1 MTEESDETE
10 VLTPAQE
17 PPRRERPR
25 WLTVTAGALG
35 VALLAGGLFGA
46 QAVLGGGEGGRG
58 EWEGTLEPEWS
69 GPGSRTAGEGVADW
83 PGGYWGTELVA
94 TGPLPQGPGSATVY
108 GFAQGIDEER
118 VAELAAAL
126 GVEGEPRLSDGHWW
140 HAAGPDAN
148 GSYLSATR
156 ETGQWFYSAESG
168 VDAYTTVE
176 PSDPD
181 DPHTVVSGE
190 GVPAQPVGPAPSR
203 EEALAAAAPLLD
215 LLGLTDA
222 PVEELDRHDGNR
234 TLLFPRMVDG
244 LRAHGLE
251 TEITVSSQGAIVS
264 ASGSVGEPV
273 VERERE
279 MLSAQETLDAR
290 NAAEAGPVARVEPG
304 FAGCPT
310 LLPEE
315 MPHIDGDPEGE
326 SAGVTVAECKPVPLP
341 EPIELPEPIVEQR
354 EVTGAEQVL
363 MLWQENDFT
372 PSTLVP
378 GWSYT
383 LSGGDGFGST
393 LQYPA
398 VEFDGIPDGSYPDS
412 GSSAGSAEP
421 AYPGDGGTT
430 GGSDGG
436 EEPGYTGTSVESYD
450 PQDTALELTYWTGV
464 CAEYRLVAEES
475 ADEVRVL
482 VEEVPGDPYDACILV
497 AEEQTGELTLD
508 SPIGDRTLVD
518 EWGQEI
524 PVS

>member
-17 PPRRERPR
+17 PPRRERSR

-46 QAVLGGGEGGRG
+46 QAVFGGGAGGE
-58 EWEGTLEPEWS
+58 EWEGALEPEWS
-69 GPGSRTAGEGVADW
+69 DPGSRSVGEAAVDW

-94 TGPLPQGPGSATVY
+94 TGPLPEGPGSAAVY
-108 GFAQGIDEER
+108 GFAEGIGEER

-126 GVEGEPRLSDGHWW
+126 GVEGEPRLSEGHWW
-140 HAAGPDAN
+140 HVAGPDAN
-148 GSYLSATR
+148 AAYLSATE
-156 ETGQWFYSAESG
+156 ETGEWFYAADSG
-168 VDAYTTVE
+168 VGAYTTVG
-176 PSDPD
+176 PGDPD
-181 DPHTVVSGE
+181 DPHSPVSSE
-190 GVPAQPVGPAPSR
+190 AVPADPLGPAPST

-215 LLGLTDA
+215 LLGLEDA
-222 PVEELDRHDGNR
+222 PVEELEYHDGNR

-251 TEITVSSQGAIVS
+251 TEIAVSPQGTIVR

-279 MLSAQETLDAR
+279 MLGAQETLDAR
-290 NAAEAGPVARVEPG
+290 NATEAGPVARVEPG
-304 FAGCPT
+304 FVDCPT
-310 LLPEE
+310 LLPHV
-315 MPHIDGDPEGE
+315 MPHADGDPEGG
-326 SAGVTVAECKPVPLP
+326 SAGATVAECEPVPLP
-341 EPIELPEPIVEQR
+341 EPVELPEPVVEQL

-363 MLWQENDFT
+363 MLWWENDFT
-372 PSTLVP
+372 PATLVP

-383 LSGGDGFGST
+383 FSTGDGTENT

-398 VEFDGIPDGSYPDS
+398 VEYDGVPDGSYPDS
-412 GSSAGSAEP
+412 GSSSGSAEP
-421 AYPGDGGTT
+421 AHPGDGGAT

-475 ADEVRVL
+475 ADAVRVL
-482 VEEVPGDPYDACILV
+482 VEEVPGEPYEACILV